1 MTYTGIGSPRIEIG
15 VIQQNLT
22 PNYAMIW
29 VKTHDWH
36 ETNDLV
42 PVIRDKVRRTVVG
55 ARVEV
60 KLLETGPPVGAPV
73 SIEIEGENIDI
84 LRRLSEQVQRLIAG
98 QKGVFAIHDDFGT
111 NAYKINGDFDEDEIK
126 RIGLTNQ
133 EIALSLM
140 ANFSG
145 LYVTDFREGDKT
157 VPIKLKAAD
166 YLIDDFNDLAETR
179 VRSSITN
186 KEIALKQ
193 VAKINAKPYVP
204 VIRHKNGKRT
214 LKVNAFVEEGVL
226 ADNIIKNIWPD
237 IEKLKVPEGYHLKVA
252 GEFEERAKAFSRI
265 SRAFM
270 NAILLM
276 LLVLMLNFNSFKKTL
291 IIFSTIPLSLVGS
304 VTGLFI
310 TGYPFGFMAF
320 LGVVALSGIVVNNAI
335 ILIDFIDHRIE
346 DGERPSFSIR
356 NAGRLR
362 MRPIFVTTATT
373 MGGMLPLGLAGGP
386 LFAPMAW
393 VIIFGLAASTV
404 LTLIVVPNLYYVLIG
419 RKLEKTMAT

>member
-1 MTYTGIGSPRIEIG
+1 M
-15 VIQQNLT
+15 
-22 PNYAMIW
+22 
-29 VKTHDWH
+29 
-36 ETNDLV
+36 
-42 PVIRDKVRRTVVG
+42 
-55 ARVEV
+55 
-60 KLLETGPPVGAPV
+60 
-73 SIEIEGENIDI
+73 
-84 LRRLSEQVQRLIAG
+84 
-98 QKGVFAIHDDFGT
+98 
-111 NAYKINGDFDEDEIK
+111 
-126 RIGLTNQ
+126 
-133 EIALSLM
+133 
-140 ANFSG
+140 
-145 LYVTDFREGDKT
+145 
-157 VPIKLKAAD
+157 
-166 YLIDDFNDLAETR
+166 
-179 VRSSITN
+179 RSSITN

-393 VIIFGLAASTV
+393 VIIFGLATSAV

-419 RKLEKTMAT
+419 RKLEAAMAA